1 MTGRSARWATILAAA
16 GLAVTACSALP
27 NPTAISSTPSSGS
40 PVPGIPQTANPPGN
54 TTAIT
59 SLTIPDAA
67 GCTSDDGTVTSI
79 DVAWTATGNVQGITW
94 TRDGS
99 ELGDG
104 YDASGA
110 LSLPFVCDGLSHHYG
125 LVVQGENWPSDYQ
138 VADKIV
144 QPGATS

>member
-1 MTGRSARWATILAAA
+1 MRLRSASLLVLAA
-16 GLAVTACSALP
+16 GLAGCSALP
-27 NPTAISSTPSSGS
+27 NPSAITSTPSPASS
-40 PVPGIPQTANPPGN
+40 IPGIPQRLDPPGN

-67 GCTSDDGTVTSI
+67 DCTANDGSMTYI
-79 DVAWTATGNVQGITW
+79 DVAWKADGNVQGVTW

-104 YDASGA
+104 YDAKGA
-110 LSLPFVCDGLSHHYG
+110 LRLPYVCNGLSHHYG
-125 LVVQGENWPSDYQ
+125 IVVQGENWPGDYQ

-144 QPGATS
+144 HPGGPR